1 MRVRFIIR
9 GRWCSGVME
18 QTTVFV
24 YVGIATAIVLNF
36 RMTMGIFVDV
46 AIFDTWEFYAPR

>member
-1 MRVRFIIR
+1 
-9 GRWCSGVME
+9 ME

-24 YVGIATAIVLNF
+24 YVDIATAIVLNF

>member
-1 MRVRFIIR
+1 
-9 GRWCSGVME
+9 ME
-18 QTTVFV
+18 ETTVFV

-36 RMTMGIFVDV
+36 RMTMGVFVDV